1 MAKPKKVRSHS
12 YHRSIKPKLT
22 IQQAPKPFVSRQKKD
37 GTWTTPTITWDKSK
51 CFALE
56 LIVDHQKQP
65 LKNKPEVKVNDWDSI
80 LPVINKV
87 YPQLDTQFAADY
99 PNGLA
104 IAGKLRTE
112 YSDRYRIRQSA
123 KWKTKKSQCSDE
135 EIVELEKVA
144 QIVMDAETALHAEGV
159 AEVRDH
165 RIEELEPDGEPATWW
180 PSEHEIRTPE
190 TGEEGSTATP
200 TDTGETPTQKPKK
213 RKRKKDESNEEK
225 EVQGEGS
232 EDYTPAPVARSPRK
246 RRAVT
251 VKRTNSSR
259 RAPKFDS
266 DDRNEEP
273 DDDRGE
279 DAPAPTA
286 RPTRKPGAA
295 PIERMDRPRRASNFA
310 FYIESDAEQ
319 DDSANDEDDAAIA
332 RFATLRKTVVGER
345 SSGPDQTHFE
355 FNYDL
360 SDDENTAMPDH
371 SATNESD
378 EEDNVIEHGKY
389 DAAYVRITTGNKTV
403 FREGSSGSRHSYDP
417 KYGSD
422 VSYDDNESN
431 DGESVN
437 GDDED
442 NATAE
447 ATVTDK
453 GDAEMRRAT
462 LLGATTA
469 LPTTAP
475 GAAGGAILSDAG
487 NMLDALLHGY
497 ADTPQPPVFALRAN
511 TTAAGNNATG
521 NTVDLTNTADDNAAR
536 DTIDLTNNQL
546 PTKKVRFDKT
556 AARDAAIDLT
566 NDKPEPKM
574 KSSLPSGDN
583 HGLTD
588 DDLAF
593 DDPFGLNEH
602 EQTYAH
608 ADAVQ
613 DLDPN
618 FQATNSMSTSSF
630 GLQILLATP
639 TGTLPTRGTN
649 ADIEHLNTILNGI
662 HARPEMSM
670 IHTKDV
676 DSTALVPTCFVRFTS
691 QPFQPLV
698 TVGCDLYNHGSEVR
712 RVLLQDGLTG
722 QSYEVDLMLCDSK
735 FCQNCGATADICPPI
750 SFNESAR

>member
-1 MAKPKKVRSHS
+1 
-12 YHRSIKPKLT
+12 
-22 IQQAPKPFVSRQKKD
+22 
-37 GTWTTPTITWDKSK
+37 
-51 CFALE
+51 
-56 LIVDHQKQP
+56 
-65 LKNKPEVKVNDWDSI
+65 
-80 LPVINKV
+80 
-87 YPQLDTQFAADY
+87 
-99 PNGLA
+99 
-104 IAGKLRTE
+104 
-112 YSDRYRIRQSA
+112 
-123 KWKTKKSQCSDE
+123 
-135 EIVELEKVA
+135 
-144 QIVMDAETALHAEGV
+144 
-159 AEVRDH
+159 
-165 RIEELEPDGEPATWW
+165 
-180 PSEHEIRTPE
+180 
-190 TGEEGSTATP
+190 
-200 TDTGETPTQKPKK
+200 
-213 RKRKKDESNEEK
+213 
-225 EVQGEGS
+225 
-232 EDYTPAPVARSPRK
+232 
-246 RRAVT
+246 
-251 VKRTNSSR
+251 
-259 RAPKFDS
+259 
-266 DDRNEEP
+266 
-273 DDDRGE
+273 
-279 DAPAPTA
+279 
-286 RPTRKPGAA
+286 
-295 PIERMDRPRRASNFA
+295 
-310 FYIESDAEQ
+310 
-319 DDSANDEDDAAIA
+319 
-332 RFATLRKTVVGER
+332 
-345 SSGPDQTHFE
+345 
-355 FNYDL
+355 
-360 SDDENTAMPDH
+360 MPDH

-403 FREGSSGSRHSYDP
+403 FREGSSDSRHSYDP

-649 ADIEHLNTILNGI
+649 ADIEHLNAILNGI